1 MPDLPPLAL
10 PAASIPRRL
19 RAGRAEVF
27 DAVRQRWVASTPEEW
42 VRQHVIAFLVAH
54 RGVPPGLI
62 AVERAVPHPTL
73 PRRADVLVYGPD
85 GQARLLVECKAPGV
99 ALTQAVFEQAARYA
113 RVLAA
118 PYVLVTN
125 GLRHVCYRIA
135 GETLAFEPDVPMFA
149 LLVEG

>member
-1 MPDLPPLAL
+1 
-10 PAASIPRRL
+10 
-19 RAGRAEVF
+19 VF
-27 DAVRQRWVASTPEEW
+27 DAVRRRWVVATPEEW

-73 PRRADVLVYGPD
+73 PRRADVLVYSPE

-99 ALTQAVFEQAARYA
+99 AITQAVFEQAARYA
-113 RVLAA
+113 RVLSA

-135 GETLAFEPDVPMFA
+135 GDTLVFEPDVPVFA
-149 LLVEG
+149 VLLEG